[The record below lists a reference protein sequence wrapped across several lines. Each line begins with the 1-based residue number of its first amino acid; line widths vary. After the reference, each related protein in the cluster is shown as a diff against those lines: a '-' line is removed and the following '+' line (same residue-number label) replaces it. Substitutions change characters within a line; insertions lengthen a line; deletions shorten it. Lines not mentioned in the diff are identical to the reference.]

1 MGRRD
6 AKRVKNLSGMGQL
19 IMDIN
24 PERIGSEV
32 YINEKIDVTNLV
44 KYMEKKKEENNN
56 VTLFHAF
63 VTALAKTIY
72 SRPKMNYFIA
82 NRHLY
87 NHNEVVIS
95 FVAKV
100 DFNDKSEEMMLL
112 IPIEDNDNIDT
123 ISKKVYDKVA
133 KIRNS
138 KENKVEKA
146 GANSAIDIIG
156 KFPNFIRV
164 PLVGTLKWFS
174 ERGML
179 PKSLQEDNL
188 YFSSVIVSN
197 LGSIECG
204 AIYHHLSNFGT
215 CSTLVTIGEVKDEI
229 VIKDGKEEVRKMC
242 EFGITLDERVA
253 DGVYFAKAVKVL
265 AKIFQDPE
273 LLEEDVSKIVEV
285 KLREKIKKES

>member
-24 PERIGSEV
+24 PERIASEV
-32 YINEKIDVTNLV
+32 YINEKIDVTNLI
-44 KYMEKKKEENNN
+44 KYMEKKKKENNN

-63 VTALAKTIY
+63 VTAMAKTIY

-87 NHNEVVIS
+87 KHNDLVIS
-95 FVAKV
+95 FVAKI
-100 DFNDKSEEMMLL
+100 DFNDKSEEMMIL

-123 ISKKVYDKVA
+123 ISQKIFDKVE

-138 KENKVEKA
+138 KDNKVEKE

-156 KFPNFIRV
+156 KIPNFIRV

-179 PKSLQEDNL
+179 PKSLQEDDL

-204 AIYHHLSNFGT
+204 AIYHHLTNFGT
-215 CSTLVTIGEVKDEI
+215 CSTLVTIGEVKEEE
-229 VIKDGKEEVRKMC
+229 VIKDGQKELKKLC

-253 DGVYFAKAVKVL
+253 DGVYFAKAVKIL
-265 AKIFQDPE
+265 AKILQEPE
-273 LLEEDVSKIVEV
+273 LLEEEVSKIVEIQ
-285 KLREKIKKES
+285 LREKKKKES